1 MLGRENPQQSL
12 FGASLAVEHLLA
24 PNSFYAVLYR
34 DADRLLRDE
43 DFADC
48 YDTTTGRPSVPP
60 ARMAKLL
67 LLQTYENLSDRAAL
81 ERMTFDLRWK
91 AILGMELGEGPIGQA
106 TLVEFRARLQLHD
119 QLRAVFDR
127 FLTLALEAGLI
138 QRETVQ
144 VIDSTAIWG
153 RGAVE
158 DTYNLIGS
166 ALRKLLGAT
175 ARHRG
180 TTPALVASELALVL
194 STPADGRSLKGRAAI
209 DWDRP
214 EERRAF
220 LTRVVEEARVLLR
233 ATATEQAAD
242 AAVAD
247 AATLLR
253 RILVQDVEVV
263 PPASSPPSD
272 GSPTPSTES
281 DTADVPAVLQ
291 PGAAVQLR
299 TGVAPDRVVSVGD
312 PEMRVGHKSVHQSWA
327 GYKVHVSVETA
338 AEFITGLTVSVP
350 AAYDGAAVVPM
361 LRAQQAVGL
370 APAAYVGDR
379 AYSKAEVRLGV
390 DALGSEMVARVPPV
404 GGAPGYF
411 SKDAFTIDL
420 AAKRATC
427 PAGVTTRDFRAR
439 RQQPAFVFP
448 AAVCTACALRAR
460 CTPQSSEAMRE
471 WQRGR
476 QVRVHRLEAVLQTGR
491 AVAASPRGQTLLALR
506 PMIERRLALL
516 MRRGLRQARYVGRAK
531 VEFQGVATALVTNL
545 RRLGTLFALSPPSR
559 AQWMVTGA

>member
-60 ARMAKLL
+60 VRMAKLL
-67 LLQTYENLSDRAAL
+67 LLQTYEALSDRAAL

-119 QLRAVFDR
+119 KLRAVFDR
-127 FLTLALEAGLI
+127 FLTLALDAGLI
-138 QRETVQ
+138 QPETVQ

-180 TTPALVASELALVL
+180 TTSALVASELALVL

-242 AAVAD
+242 PA
-247 AATLLR
+247 LEFEQNR
-253 RILVQDVEVV
+253 QRVE
-263 PPASSPPSD
+263 
-272 GSPTPSTES
+272 GI
-281 DTADVPAVLQ
+281 
-291 PGAAVQLR
+291 G
-299 TGVAPDRVVSVGD
+299 
-312 PEMRVGHKSVHQSWA
+312 
-327 GYKVHVSVETA
+327 
-338 AEFITGLTVSVP
+338 
-350 AAYDGAAVVPM
+350 
-361 LRAQQAVGL
+361 
-370 APAAYVGDR
+370 
-379 AYSKAEVRLGV
+379 
-390 DALGSEMVARVPPV
+390 
-404 GGAPGYF
+404 
-411 SKDAFTIDL
+411 
-420 AAKRATC
+420 
-427 PAGVTTRDFRAR
+427 
-439 RQQPAFVFP
+439 
-448 AAVCTACALRAR
+448 
-460 CTPQSSEAMRE
+460 
-471 WQRGR
+471 
-476 QVRVHRLEAVLQTGR
+476 
-491 AVAASPRGQTLLALR
+491 
-506 PMIERRLALL
+506 
-516 MRRGLRQARYVGRAK
+516 
-531 VEFQGVATALVTNL
+531 
-545 RRLGTLFALSPPSR
+545 
-559 AQWMVTGA
+559 